1 MGKIRGTHSSPGPY
15 TQITDLQ
22 YAAKNFGITT
32 LGLVGETLKGPAF
45 EPIEIKDWE
54 EYVRYFGGTSA
65 EKFKDTLFP
74 KYELPY
80 IAKEYLKASD
90 QLYVCRVLGFSGYDA
105 GPAFIVKATFGGK
118 NYPIAVLRSRGSYTD
133 VPPVNDKCNPD
144 KDYDK
149 VKFRCDS
156 VEITNYKNA
165 SSVINNCETTYT
177 PNNYPLTSTP
187 DNKGRF
193 TLIAKYNGSEVGRY
207 PVSLNPGDKDYI
219 YNVLGSDALIGNAAI
234 FVEDL
239 YDIML
244 DDLII
249 ANGHGDILSGA
260 CETYKK
266 VVHNTKDEVT
276 DFVRTF
282 AQLGLVGNKYLYAP
296 NVYSGATYVEES
308 GATGAT
314 GTQGS
319 VLFAASNGGS
329 TYTPGQ
335 RMEAGQVYE
344 VRQYIENDVR
354 KYGYFKVEGSACGSL
369 NTSDNTVDSI
379 FVKSQNNSFFLSNGK
394 VIAANDFSNYHEQFR
409 CAVTP
414 WIVSE
419 LKGTGNGAQV
429 KRLFRFYTIS
439 DGNCANR
446 EVKISIA
453 NIRPDDGTFDVLV
466 RDFNDGDG
474 NPVILESFKGVN
486 MVPGDRRYVGLR
498 IGTADGAYELKSKYV
513 MIDII
518 EDDLTKECV
527 PAGFL
532 GYPVRSYTDGTE
544 APFFSYNTSYNE
556 EIREKKQYF
565 GLSDV
570 NGVDVDMLTYK
581 GKDAYKF
588 DNTENINET
597 YLTGY
602 TAGFH
607 LDSRLSKEYL
617 QAINAS
623 VTIDGNEMTSGAT
636 WSVVGKENKGS
647 NRNLIPVIAT
657 EGEMKGTL
665 YESVNLRK
673 FTVYPYGGFD
683 GWDVYRGSRTNTDEY
698 KASKYKGELGEGR
711 TFSRNVDATTF
722 SLPASFITSD
732 YYAYLAGAKQFEN
745 PEIFEINL
753 FATPGIDYVHQT
765 FLSSEIIDIIEN
777 RLDCF
782 YVPTTPDKPA
792 GASDAV
798 DEMFSASEA
807 AANVEFAGIDTYY
820 ASTYYP
826 WAKYYDSDN
835 SVYINLP
842 ATRDVLRNMADTDNK
857 RFPWVAPAGL
867 ERGVVKAVNLR
878 YFPKLEDRDA
888 AYDGRINSL
897 IKFSKDGIRVW
908 GNKTLYVCDDTNPMN
923 RINTVRGLLYIRKV
937 IIESTRGLFF
947 EPNDEALCDEF
958 ESIVR
963 PILDQAEADRG
974 IVDYRL
980 KTSQTPEQ
988 MDLHELSGT
997 IFVKFTPDLEY
1008 VELNFVVT
1016 PLGISFDDIS

>member
-1 MGKIRGTHSSPGPY
+1 MGKIRGTHSSPGHY

-80 IAKEYLKASD
+80 IAKEYLKASE

-105 GPAFIVKATFGGK
+105 GPAFIVKAEFGSK
-118 NYPIAVLRSRGSYTD
+118 TYPIAILRSRGSYKE
-133 VPPVNDKCNPD
+133 VPPMDDNCNPD

-149 VKFRCDS
+149 VKFRCDT
-156 VEITNYKNA
+156 VEVACYKNA
-165 SSVINNCETTYT
+165 SSVINNCQTTYSQ
-177 PNNYPLTSTP
+177 NNCSFESTAE
-187 DNKGRF
+187 DKGRF
-193 TLIAKYNGSEVGRY
+193 TLIAKYNGDKVGEY

-219 YNVLGSDALIGNAAI
+219 YNVLGSDALNGGAAI

-249 ANGHGDILSGA
+249 ENGHGTIASGS
-260 CETYKK
+260 CTTYKK
-266 VVHNTKDEVT
+266 VVHNTKDTAV
-276 DFVRTF
+276 DFVTTF
-282 AQLGLVGNKYLYAP
+282 AQLNLVGDKFLYNSAIYPDGKY
-296 NVYSGATYVEES
+296 VTE
-308 GATGAT
+308 
-314 GTQGS
+314 
-319 VLFAASNGGS
+319 NGGEEV
-329 TYTPGQ
+329 TYTTGIS
-335 RMEAGQVYE
+335 MSNGQVYI
-344 VRQYIENDVR
+344 VKQYKEDGVN
-354 KYGYFKVEGSACGSL
+354 KYGYFEVEGSACGSL
-369 NTSDNTVDSI
+369 NNDNTVDSI
-379 FVKSQNNSFFLSNGK
+379 RVESQNNSFFLSAGTI
-394 VIAANDFSNYHEQFR
+394 VAANDFANYHEQFR

-419 LKGTGNGAQV
+419 LKGTGSGAQV
-429 KRLFRFYTIS
+429 KRLFRFYTIT
-439 DGNCANR
+439 DGNYANR

-453 NIRPDDGTFDVLV
+453 NIRPDEGTFDVLI

-486 MVPGDRRYVGLR
+486 MVPGDRRYIGLR
-498 IGTADGAYELKSKYV
+498 IGTLNGDYELKSKYV
-513 MIDII
+513 MVEVI
-518 EDDLTKECV
+518 EDDITKDCV

-532 GYPVRSYTDGTE
+532 GYPVRTYSNGIE
-544 APFFSYNTSYNE
+544 SPFFSYNTSYNE

-581 GKDAYKF
+581 GKDAYRF
-588 DNTENINET
+588 DNGDNIDET

-607 LDSRLSKEYL
+607 LDSRLGKDYL
-617 QAINAS
+617 EAIRAQ
-623 VTIDGNEMTSGAT
+623 VTIDGNEMTSGAS

-647 NRNLIPVIAT
+647 NRNLIPVIGT
-657 EGEMKGTL
+657 EGQMKGTI
-665 YESVNLRK
+665 YESLALRK

-711 TFSRNVDATTF
+711 TFSKNINATTF
-722 SLPASFITSD
+722 SLPSTFITSD

-765 FLSSEIIDIIEN
+765 FLTSEIVDIIEN

-782 YVPTTPDKPA
+782 YVVSTPDKPA

-798 DEMFSASEA
+798 DEMFSAKEA
-807 AANVEFAGIDTYY
+807 AENVELAGIDTYY

-826 WAKYYDSDN
+826 WAKYYDPDN
-835 SVYINLP
+835 SIYINLP
-842 ATRDVLRNMADTDNK
+842 ATRDVVRNMADTDNK
-857 RFPWVAPAGL
+857 RFPWVAPAGM
-867 ERGVVKAVNLR
+867 ERGVIKAKNLR

-888 AYDGRINSL
+888 VYDGRINSL

-908 GNKTLYVCDDTNPMN
+908 GNKTLYICDDTNPMN

-988 MDLHELSGT
+988 MDLHEFSGT
-997 IFVKFTPDLEY
+997 LFVKFTPDLEY
-1008 VELNFVVT
+1008 IELNFVVT